1 MTTTTAHPV
10 PAVPPVLQARGLT
23 KHYGHVV
30 AMDDCDFDL
39 RPGEILAV
47 IGDNGAGKSTLIKS
61 LTGAVVPDAGTLRLD
76 GTEVHFRGPLDARRA
91 GIETVYQELGVAPAL
106 DISQNLYLGR
116 EQRRRGL
123 LGTVFRQL
131 DKPAMRRGAARQMAD
146 LGIRV
151 QSIRQKVETLSGG
164 QRQAVAVARVA
175 AWATRVVIMDE
186 PTAALGVRETNQV
199 LDLVL
204 RVRDSGLPVV
214 LISHNMPNVFQV
226 ADRLH
231 IHRLGR
237 RIALADPKTLS
248 MEDAVAVMTGARPP
262 DSIESINSIN
272 STESMDSIKST
283 ASMDSIDALG
293 TAATAGEPD
302 PAPRTEGE
310 Q

>member
-1 MTTTTAHPV
+1 MTRSEPL
-10 PAVPPVLQARGLT
+10 PNVLEARGLT

-30 AMDDCDFDL
+30 ALDNTDFDL

-61 LTGAVVPDAGTLRLD
+61 LTGAVIPDSGTLRLD
-76 GTEVHFRGPLDARRA
+76 GESVHFRSPLDARNA

-116 EQRRRGL
+116 EQRRRGV

-131 DKPAMRRGAARQMAD
+131 DKRSMRRGSAKQMAD
-146 LGIRV
+146 LGIRI

-175 AWATRVVIMDE
+175 AWATRVVVMDE

-199 LDLVL
+199 LDLIL
-204 RVRDSGLPVV
+204 RVRDNGLPVV

-226 ADRLH
+226 ADRIH

-237 RIALADPKTLS
+237 RIALVETKNTT
-248 MEDAVAVMTGARPP
+248 MEEAVAIMTGAKSP
-262 DSIESINSIN
+262 DGLEGLDPSPEQPS
-272 STESMDSIKST
+272 DQAALT
-283 ASMDSIDALG
+283 ALSK
-293 TAATAGEPD
+293 
-302 PAPRTEGE
+302 GE

>member
-1 MTTTTAHPV
+1 MTNPDPV
-10 PAVPPVLQARGLT
+10 RNVLEARGLT
-23 KHYGHVV
+23 KHYGQVV
-30 AMDDCDFDL
+30 AMDGCDFDL

-47 IGDNGAGKSTLIKS
+47 IGDNGAGKSTLIKA
-61 LTGAVVPDAGTLRLD
+61 LTGAITPDSGTMRLNGD
-76 GTEVHFRGPLDARRA
+76 TVQFRSPLDARKA

-106 DISQNLYLGR
+106 DITQNLYLGR
-116 EQRRRGL
+116 EQRSPGV
-123 LGTVFRQL
+123 LGTVFRKL
-131 DKPAMRRGAARQMAD
+131 DKRAMRRGAAQQMAD

-199 LDLVL
+199 LDLIL
-204 RVRDSGLPVV
+204 RVRESGLPAV

-226 ADRLH
+226 ADRIH

-237 RIALADPKTLS
+237 RVALVEPGTTS
-248 MEDAVAVMTGARPP
+248 MEEAVAVMTGAKAP
-262 DSIESINSIN
+262 D
-272 STESMDSIKST
+272 TLQP
-283 ASMDSIDALG
+283 ADA
-293 TAATAGEPD
+293 
-302 PAPRTEGE
+302 APQRDE

>member
-1 MTTTTAHPV
+1 MTGTGSV
-10 PAVPPVLQARGLT
+10 PNVLQARGLT

-30 AMDDCDFDL
+30 AMDGCDFDL

-61 LTGAVVPDAGTLRLD
+61 LTGAVVPDSGTLSLD
-76 GTEVHFRGPLDARRA
+76 GEQVQFRSPLDARRA

-116 EQRRRGL
+116 EQRRKGL

-131 DKPAMRRGAARQMAD
+131 DKRAMRHGSAQHMAD
-146 LGIRV
+146 LGIRI
-151 QSIRQKVETLSGG
+151 QSIGQKAETLSGG

-175 AWATRVVIMDE
+175 AWATRVVVMDE

-199 LDLVL
+199 LDLIV
-204 RVRDSGLPVV
+204 RVRERGLPVV

-226 ADRLH
+226 ADRVH

-237 RIALADPKTLS
+237 RIALVDPRSTS
-248 MEDAVAVMTGARPP
+248 MEEAVALMTGARSPEPADTP
-262 DSIESINSIN
+262 DPLPAP
-272 STESMDSIKST
+272 ST
-283 ASMDSIDALG
+283 G
-293 TAATAGEPD
+293 PAATPSTKG
-302 PAPRTEGE
+302 T

>member
-1 MTTTTAHPV
+1 MTHSASLPDGSAPGRYTPTGSQ
-10 PAVPPVLQARGLT
+10 PAESGSQPKVLEGRGLT

-30 AMDDCDFDL
+30 AMDNTDFDL

-61 LTGAVVPDAGTLRLD
+61 LTGAVVPGSGTLRLN
-76 GTEVHFRGPLDARRA
+76 GEEVQFRSPLDARRA

-116 EQRRRGL
+116 EQRRRGV

-131 DKPAMRRGAARQMAD
+131 DKGAMRRGSAQQMAD

-175 AWATRVVIMDE
+175 AWATRVVVMDE

-199 LDLVL
+199 LDLIL
-204 RVRDSGLPVV
+204 RVRDNGLPVV
-214 LISHNMPNVFQV
+214 LISHNMPNVFEV
-226 ADRLH
+226 ADRIH

-237 RIALADPKTLS
+237 RIALVDKNDTS
-248 MEDAVAVMTGARPP
+248 MEEAVAVMTGAKAP
-262 DSIESINSIN
+262 DTLVGVEAPAG
-272 STESMDSIKST
+272 DS
-283 ASMDSIDALG
+283 APQGAH
-293 TAATAGEPD
+293 AAPTDLSKGEN
-302 PAPRTEGE
+302 
-310 Q
+310 